1 MTGGT
6 SRSAGRKTMTTWA
19 ALTVGAALIALP
31 AAAGPAATGAPAE
44 RPRPVKPPEVQL
56 QLLDQDVDAGASF
69 DVRVRSKH
77 LGKKAK
83 VFLQHRKKGT
93 RSWDDVAKVGKR
105 GVSTV
110 PGTAVGVY
118 TYRLIV
124 TRKGK
129 TLAKSKGSQLRA
141 YGDLALQQYC
151 TGAGSAGIRT
161 CAAGSTTV
169 GGAPFAYHATADGS
183 APSAAFTNSACGSIT
198 LRWAVP
204 DSVAAA
210 SSVSL
215 TQDKGGAPQTA
226 TAAAGTVGAAT
237 FRVGSKGWTLQFS
250 GASQVVWDATLSCFT
265 TSGTR

>member
-1 MTGGT
+1 
-6 SRSAGRKTMTTWA
+6 MTTWA

-31 AAAGPAATGAPAE
+31 AAAGPAAGAPPAE
-44 RPRPVKPPEVQL
+44 RPRPVKTPQVQL

-69 DVRVRSKH
+69 DVRVQSKN

-93 RSWDDVAKVGKR
+93 RSWDNVAKVGRR

-124 TRKGK
+124 TKKGK
-129 TLAKSKGSQLRA
+129 TLATSKGSQLRA

-151 TGAGSAGIRT
+151 AGAGAAGIHS
-161 CAAGSTTV
+161 CADGTTTV
-169 GGAPFAYHATADGS
+169 GGAPFTYHATADGVS
-183 APSAAFTNSACGSIT
+183 PSARFDNSSCGSVT
-198 LRWAVP
+198 LHWAGT
-204 DSVAAA
+204 AT
-210 SSVSL
+210 VSL
-215 TQDKGGAPQTA
+215 TQDKGGAAQTA
-226 TAAAGTVGAAT
+226 TNAPDTLGAAT
-237 FRVGSKGWTLQFS
+237 FRVGSKGWNLQFTS
-250 GASQVVWDATLSCFT
+250 AAQVVWDATFSCFT